1 MMDRGDGMFWL
12 FVSKPRSVS
21 YRRRCWAL
29 GGVRDWLRG
38 SISGETL
45 FWVLLLGS

>member
-1 MMDRGDGMFWL
+1 MMGRGDGMFWL

-29 GGVRDWLRG
+29 GGGGIGYVVVYLAKHFFG
-38 SISGETL
+38 CYY
-45 FWVLLLGS
+45 